1 MYLSQVS
8 NKVNEYLIIKLMTLT
23 TKFSFTGKI
32 CLEHVGNVG
41 HGVHVNGS
49 VLREGDN
56 VT

>member
-8 NKVNEYLIIKLMTLT
+8 NKVNEYLIIKFMTLT